1 MPLLRAERLHPVDR
15 FFDSTLLGMLF
26 SGFLALASTGELDP
40 ITLSL
45 TALAFSGR
53 LALLILRRRLELPAA
68 WANAAVILYAAFYPL
83 DYHFLAEDFLVATVR
98 LICFLAVAK
107 GLTVASNRDA
117 VYAILIAFAEL
128 LAAALLSV
136 NLLFFL
142 FLSLFLFAGVATLTS
157 WQIRLGAQHVGQPL
171 PIALPRFSRRL
182 LGAAF
187 TASFAIVLFTVAL
200 FFVLPR
206 TARAAFQNFVSS
218 RFHLPGFSGNV
229 RLGDIGTLQTSSRTM
244 MHIKVEGRSPQI
256 LPYKWRG
263 TALSL
268 FDGQRWTQSRGNSE
282 RLKFSF
288 GSLALAPTFSDDAVP
303 RRRTGRRLRYQVQI
317 SESGLDTLF
326 VAGVPEY
333 LESNLTSILRQSN
346 GALKTIGDAPSQF
359 RYSVSSYLD
368 PSNGD
373 AAPPPGPEE
382 RRLSLSLPPLDP
394 RVAALA
400 RSLTQTEPDDW
411 HRARRLEMWLQT
423 NLQYTLE
430 LPSSVQPDPI
440 AHFLFDRKKGHCE
453 YFASA
458 HALMLRSLGVPT
470 RVVTG
475 FQGGTFNPVSGWHVV
490 AASDAHSWVEA
501 WIPNN
506 GWTTFDPTPLG
517 GRPAHA
523 PFFAKLSNWIDAAD
537 LFWQDWILQYD
548 LERQFKIAAAFDN
561 GGLKNVLSRPSRSRQ
576 LRELTATA
584 KAWLLLYGPWLFALV
599 ILSSLAWVLTPWL
612 RTRHQERLRRARLQA
627 GQASPSDGAI
637 LYRKLLDLLSTQ
649 GFTKPASS
657 TPLEFARE
665 LPPSETANQVAG
677 FTHAY
682 HRFRFGAD
690 RAAAQQML
698 EHYDA
703 IERHFHQA
711 ATEPSS

>member
-1 MPLLRAERLHPVDR
+1 MPLLRAERPHPVDR
-15 FFDSTLLGMLF
+15 FFEATLLGMLF
-26 SGFLALASTGELDP
+26 SGFLALATTGEVDP
-40 ITLSL
+40 ITISL
-45 TALAFSGR
+45 TALAFFAR
-53 LALLILRRRLELPAA
+53 LALLLLGRRLELPAA

-98 LICFLAVAK
+98 LICFLTVAK
-107 GLTVASNRDA
+107 GLTVLSNRDA
-117 VYAILIAFAEL
+117 VYAVLIAFAEL

-136 NLLFFL
+136 SLLFFF
-142 FLSLFLFAGVATLTS
+142 FLSLFLFSSVATLTS
-157 WQIRLGAQHVGQPL
+157 WQVRLGTQQPI
-171 PIALPRFSRRL
+171 PQLPRHFSRRL

-187 TASFAIVLFTVAL
+187 TASFAIILFTVAL

-206 TARAAFQNFVSS
+206 TARAAFQNLVSS
-218 RFHLPGFSGNV
+218 RFHLPGFSSNV

-244 MHIKVEGRSPQI
+244 MHIKVEGRQPQI
-256 LPYKWRG
+256 LPYKWRS
-263 TALSL
+263 TALL
-268 FDGQRWTQSRGNSE
+268 QFDGLRWTQSRSSSE

-288 GSLALAPTFSDDAVP
+288 GSLALAAEAAVP

-333 LESNLTSILRQSN
+333 LESNLESILRQSN
-346 GALKTIGDAPSQF
+346 GTLKTIGDAPSQF

-373 AAPPPGPEE
+373 AAPPPSPEE
-382 RRLSLSLPPLDP
+382 RRIALSLPPLDP

-400 RSLTQTEPDDW
+400 RSLTPNEPDDW

-423 NLQYTLE
+423 NLEYTLE
-430 LPSSVQPDPI
+430 LPATTQADPI

-453 YFASA
+453 YFASTLA
-458 HALMLRSLGVPT
+458 VMLRSLGVPT

-506 GWTTFDPTPLG
+506 GWTTFDPTPIG
-517 GRPAHA
+517 GRPAHT
-523 PFFAKLSNWIDAAD
+523 PLFAKLSNWIDAAD
-537 LFWQDWILQYD
+537 LFWQDWVLQYD
-548 LERQFKIAAAFDN
+548 LERQFKIAAALDN
-561 GGLKNVLSRPSRSRQ
+561 GGIKRVLSRPSRSRQ
-576 LRELTATA
+576 LRELTAAA
-584 KAWLLLYGPWLFALV
+584 KAGLLLYGPWIFALA
-599 ILSSLAWVLTPWL
+599 ILGSLAWVLTPWL
-612 RTRHQERLRRARLQA
+612 RVRQQERLRRARLQA

-637 LYRKLLDLLSTQ
+637 LYRKLLDLLATQ
-649 GFTKPASS
+649 GLKKPDSS

-665 LPPSETANQVAG
+665 LPPSETAHQVAG

-682 HRFRFGAD
+682 HRFRFGRD

-698 EHYDA
+698 AHYDA
-703 IERHFHQA
+703 IERHLHQA

>member
-15 FFDSTLLGMLF
+15 FFDGTLLGMLF
-26 SGFLALASTGELDP
+26 SGFLALATTGELDP

-98 LICFLAVAK
+98 LICFLAVVK
-107 GLTVASNRDA
+107 GLTVVSNRDA

-136 NLLFFL
+136 SLLFFL
-142 FLSLFLFAGVATLTS
+142 FLSVFLFASVATLTS
-157 WQIRLGAQHVGQPL
+157 WQVRLGTQQP
-171 PIALPRFSRRL
+171 IQQLPRHFSRRL
-182 LGAAF
+182 LGAAI
-187 TASFAIVLFTVAL
+187 TASFAIVLLTVAL

-206 TARAAFQNFVSS
+206 TARAAFQNLVSS

-263 TALSL
+263 TALSQ

-288 GSLALAPTFSDDAVP
+288 GSLALAPAVAEVALP

-333 LESNLTSILRQSN
+333 LESNLDSILRQSN

-373 AAPPPGPEE
+373 GAPPPSPEE
-382 RRLSLSLPPLDP
+382 RRIALSLPPLDP

-400 RSLTQTEPDDW
+400 RSLTQKEPDDW

-430 LPSSVQPDPI
+430 LPATAQSDPI

-453 YFASA
+453 YFAST
-458 HALMLRSLGVPT
+458 HAVMLRSLGVPT

-475 FQGGTFNPVSGWHVV
+475 FQGGTLNPVSGWHVL

-506 GWTTFDPTPLG
+506 GWTTFDPTPIG

-523 PFFAKLSNWIDAAD
+523 PLFAKLANWIDAAD
-537 LFWQDWILQYD
+537 LFWQDWVLQYD
-548 LERQFKIAAAFDN
+548 HERQFKIAAALDK

-576 LRELTATA
+576 LRELTTAT
-584 KAWLLLYGPWLFALV
+584 KAWLWVYGPYLFAFV
-599 ILSSLAWVLTPWL
+599 ILGSLAWVLTPWL
-612 RTRHQERLRRARLQA
+612 RARHQERLRRARLQT
-627 GQASPSDGAI
+627 GQASPSDGAF
-637 LYRKLLDLLSTQ
+637 LYRKLLDLLATH
-649 GFTKPASS
+649 GFTKPAST

-665 LPPSETANQVAG
+665 LPPSETASRVAG

-703 IERHFHQA
+703 IERHLHQA